1 MSTADAGPDAGTV
14 VRVDTAQGGG
24 QAPTGARSVLVT
36 GSARGIG
43 RATAARFGQEGARV
57 AVNYPPGELSYAEET
72 AEVVESGGGTALLV
86 EADVGD
92 PAAVA
97 AMAATVHAEWGPL
110 DIIVNNAGI
119 CPFADFFDID
129 LALWDRVQHVNL
141 RGVFLVTQAFTRR
154 MVAAR
159 RPGRVISVSS
169 ISAWVGG
176 SQQVHY
182 CTTKAGVSSLMK
194 SLAIVLGP
202 HGITCNAVL
211 PGAIAT
217 DINRDDWTNSAKV
230 EYLQSRI
237 PVGRIG
243 APADIAGVIWLLSLP
258 ESSYVNGA
266 EVLVD
271 GGMFVNLQ

>member
-1 MSTADAGPDAGTV
+1 MSRT
-14 VRVDTAQGGG
+14 
-24 QAPTGARSVLVT
+24 VLVT

-43 RATAARFGQEGARV
+43 RATAARFGKEGARV
-57 AVNYPPGELSYAEET
+57 VVNYPPGERDHADET
-72 AEVVESGGGTALLV
+72 ARLIADNGGTSLLV
-86 EADVGD
+86 EADVAD
-92 PAAVA
+92 PRAVQR
-97 AMAATVHAEWGPL
+97 MADTVHGEWGAL
-110 DIIVNNAGI
+110 DVLVNNAGI
-119 CPFADFFDID
+119 CPFRDFFDID
-129 LALWDRVQHVNL
+129 LELWDRVQHVNL
-141 RGVFLVTQAFTRR
+141 RGVFLVTQAFTKR
-154 MVAAR
+154 MVDEG

-182 CTTKAGVSSLMK
+182 CTTKAGISSLMK

-217 DINRDDWTNSAKV
+217 DINKDDWTNAEKLD
-230 EYLQSRI
+230 YFNKRI

-243 APADIAGVIWLLSLP
+243 QPEDIAGMIWLLSQP
-258 ESSYVNGA
+258 ESSYLNGSD
-266 EVLVD
+266 VLVD

>member
-1 MSTADAGPDAGTV
+1 MSG
-14 VRVDTAQGGG
+14 
-24 QAPTGARSVLVT
+24 PTGGADPRTVLVT

-43 RATAARFGQEGARV
+43 RATAARFGREGARV
-57 AVNYPPGELSYAEET
+57 VVNYPPGEHTFAEET
-72 AEVVESGGGTALLV
+72 GGLVEATGGTALLV
-86 EADVGD
+86 EADVAD
-92 PAAVA
+92 PDAVTS
-97 AMAATVHAEWGPL
+97 MADTVHAEWGPL
-110 DIIVNNAGI
+110 DVLVNNAGI

-154 MVAAR
+154 MVDAGNG
-159 RPGRVISVSS
+159 GRVISVSS

-182 CTTKAGVSSLMK
+182 CATKAGISSLMK

-217 DINRDDWTNSAKV
+217 DINRDDWTDSAKMD
-230 EYLQSRI
+230 YLRSRI
-237 PVGRIG
+237 PVGRMG
-243 APADIAGVIWLLSLP
+243 EPADVAGVIWLLSQP
-258 ESSYVNGA
+258 ESAYMNGSD
-266 EVLVD
+266 VLVD